1 MRQYVPNSYECVF
14 LSLFSLYE
22 HICDN
27 LQRFEVLGC
36 PKTLKQYGLQCHCP
50 FKSGEF
56 QVRNLPLNIPKIH
69 GFARAFIRVRV
80 SQVIYFFLSVIG
92 ARTFVRLSPP
102 VHNLGL
108 LMVNTRRYIL
118 RGGNSAK
125 LLLTPSEKVVY
136 SKRKEFVPKWGEI
149 LSF

>member
-1 MRQYVPNSYECVF
+1 MPSVSNYGYVGSIAFRIETNNNSVVTGNSPQI
-14 LSLFSLYE
+14 LSTISQPRVLMSFHFFCFSLYE

-27 LQRFEVLGC
+27 LERFEVLGC

-80 SQVIYFFLSVIG
+80 SLFLFFFIHS
-92 ARTFVRLSPP
+92 R
-102 VHNLGL
+102 
-108 LMVNTRRYIL
+108 
-118 RGGNSAK
+118 
-125 LLLTPSEKVVY
+125 KVDG
-136 SKRKEFVPKWGEI
+136 WMDGWMDG
-149 LSF
+149 